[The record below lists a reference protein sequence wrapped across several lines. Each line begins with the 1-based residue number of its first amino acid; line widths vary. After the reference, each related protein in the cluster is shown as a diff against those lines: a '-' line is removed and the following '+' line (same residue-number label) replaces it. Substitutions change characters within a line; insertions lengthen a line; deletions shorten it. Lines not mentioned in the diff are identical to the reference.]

1 MTLAAFKVCLHS
13 ALCIVLMWGCFCR
26 LARTDAH
33 TRESVRMAFW
43 ALFIA
48 AFVAFNAPWA
58 WKLWDVKRYIVQW
71 TDLTLLAAMTLVQVV
86 TAHHWHA
93 GAPLAFRADAPP
105 DPAPPRGSDV
115 PPRPMPPPAQSP
127 ATPPQA

>member
-1 MTLAAFKVCLHS
+1 MTLYTLKLMLHS

-26 LARTDAH
+26 LARTDAN

-48 AFVAFNAPWA
+48 ALVAFNAPWA
-58 WKLWDVKRYIVQW
+58 WKLWDVKRYIIQW
-71 TDLTLLAAMTLVQVV
+71 TDLALLAAMTLVQVV

-93 GAPLAFRADAPP
+93 GAPLAFRLTPQP
-105 DPAPPRGSDV
+105 ERQRTDPRNHV
-115 PPRPMPPPAQSP
+115 PPRPMPPPA
-127 ATPPQA
+127 PQQWDDNP